1 MTATKLDRRTMLM
14 ATSAFAATTMLQRG
28 TAMAQ
33 GAAPGTP
40 PARAE
45 FVIRGAYVLPMDP
58 SIADLPTGDVHV
70 RDGTII
76 AVAPRIEAPSAI
88 SIDGKG
94 MICMPGLVE
103 THWHHWTNILRS
115 FMRAEDPQRTYFP
128 VTAKYGPHYTPEVS
142 YRSARIGLAEALS
155 AGITTTQNWN
165 HNTRSYEHAE
175 AEMRAMHDIGIRGR
189 FAYGTPQ
196 GHPNDKPM
204 DFAGLERAKRDWSK
218 EDGLLL
224 LAICSRSVDNANAG
238 TRGTISPDLAKME
251 WTKARELGLPITMHT
266 SGVGGIKVLDEA
278 GLLGRDVQLVHP
290 LNTTAEERAALARN
304 GTSYSISPVGE
315 ARRPAEI
322 QFVEM
327 HEAGVKMSLSVD
339 HITTYDANLF
349 DSMRFL
355 ATVVQHK
362 HGNKFKLTSK
372 ILVEMATIGGARD
385 LGFGDKVG
393 SLTPGKRADI
403 ILLRR
408 TDLNLAFADPYDGLV
423 TLAQPA
429 NVDTVIVDG
438 RILRRRNQF
447 TVLDMPKMME
457 ETAESVEFLRSKA
470 G

>member
-1 MTATKLDRRTMLM
+1 VRQDDPT
-14 ATSAFAATTMLQRG
+14 RG
-28 TAMAQ
+28 
-33 GAAPGTP
+33 
-40 PARAE
+40 
-45 FVIRGAYVLPMDP
+45 
-58 SIADLPTGDVHV
+58 
-70 RDGTII
+70 
-76 AVAPRIEAPSAI
+76 
-88 SIDGKG
+88 
-94 MICMPGLVE
+94 
-103 THWHHWTNILRS
+103 
-115 FMRAEDPQRTYFP
+115 YFP
-128 VTAKYGPHYTPEVS
+128 VTSRLGPHMTPDDS
-142 YRSARIGLAEALS
+142 YRSVRLGIAEALS
-155 AGITTTQNWN
+155 AGVTTVHNWA
-165 HNTRSYEHAE
+165 HNIRSPAHAD
-175 AEMRAMHDIGIRGR
+175 AEMRAMRDMGIRGR

-238 TRGTISPDLAKME
+238 TRGTISPDLAKTE

-327 HEAGVKMSLSVD
+327 HEAGVRMSLSVD

-362 HGNKFKLTSK
+362 HGSKFKLTSK
-372 ILVEMATIGGARD
+372 MLVEMATIGGARD

>member
-1 MTATKLDRRTMLM
+1 M
-14 ATSAFAATTMLQRG
+14 
-28 TAMAQ
+28 
-33 GAAPGTP
+33 
-40 PARAE
+40 
-45 FVIRGAYVLPMDP
+45 
-58 SIADLPTGDVHV
+58 
-70 RDGTII
+70 
-76 AVAPRIEAPSAI
+76 
-88 SIDGKG
+88 
-94 MICMPGLVE
+94 
-103 THWHHWTNILRS
+103 
-115 FMRAEDPQRTYFP
+115 
-128 VTAKYGPHYTPEVS
+128 
-142 YRSARIGLAEALS
+142 
-155 AGITTTQNWN
+155 
-165 HNTRSYEHAE
+165 
-175 AEMRAMHDIGIRGR
+175 
-189 FAYGTPQ
+189 
-196 GHPNDKPM
+196 
-204 DFAGLERAKRDWSK
+204 
-218 EDGLLL
+218 
-224 LAICSRSVDNANAG
+224 
-238 TRGTISPDLAKME
+238 
-251 WTKARELGLPITMHT
+251 
-266 SGVGGIKVLDEA
+266 
-278 GLLGRDVQLVHP
+278 
-290 LNTTAEERAALARN
+290 ARN
-304 GTSYSISPVGE
+304 GASYSVSPVGE

-372 ILVEMATIGGARD
+372 MLVEMATIGGARD

-447 TVLDMPKMME
+447 TALDLGKMLE
-457 ETAESVEFLRSKA
+457 ETAETVEFLKSKA